1 MIRDRFPQLK
11 GIIVDMDGVLWNDSE
26 PIGDLPR
33 IFASLETQGLQWICA
48 TNNATKTPQEFENKL
63 RSFGVKVPAGNVLN
77 TAELA
82 ASYLSENYPEH
93 TTVYVVGTRS
103 LKKLISQRGFRVLP
117 VDKEDSLSPTPD
129 IEVVVTALQWDFT
142 YREMRDA
149 SVAIRNGA
157 DFIGT
162 NSDST
167 FPTPQGL
174 FPGAGA
180 LLASIQAAS
189 GEKPLI
195 LGKPQPFLYQEALKR
210 MGLKPHQAMGI
221 GDRLSTDIAGAQ
233 AAGCL
238 SGFVGTGVSSLAE
251 AQAWQP
257 AIDLVAPDLWSLI
270 HD

>member
-1 MIRDRFPQLK
+1 M
-11 GIIVDMDGVLWNDSE
+11 
-26 PIGDLPR
+26 
-33 IFASLETQGLQWICA
+33 
-48 TNNATKTPQEFENKL
+48 
-63 RSFGVKVPAGNVLN
+63 
-77 TAELA
+77 
-82 ASYLSENYPEH
+82 
-93 TTVYVVGTRS
+93 
-103 LKKLISQRGFRVLP
+103 P

-195 LGKPQPFLYQEALKR
+195 LENHSHFYTRKLSNVWDLSHTKRWALAIASAQTLPEHKLPVPERLCRNGCQQPGR
-210 MGLKPHQAMGI
+210 
-221 GDRLSTDIAGAQ
+221 
-233 AAGCL
+233 
-238 SGFVGTGVSSLAE
+238 GTGMATC
-251 AQAWQP
+251 
-257 AIDLVAPDLWSLI
+257 
-270 HD
+270 H